1 MFAVLKKEILFLIS
15 ILICSAVSAQPD
27 FEKEILMGRLAYTE
41 IVPADLLA
49 TRSVVLFDQG
59 ITQKD
64 LEETQTAFQQTGI
77 DAEAYFNCDDVLAG
91 VDPEKAFSTLLNVR
105 QISFLIFFSKEKSE
119 YSLTFV
125 PYNGKGDLINV
136 SAPAWQQKGPI
147 LKEVLLTIY
156 RFALSNQKKKN
167 FLINDLPETD
177 IPIKYFVGRRNETYT
192 AMVKSFRVAVPKFG
206 NDRADTALVQMLK
219 QHFPVKY
226 ELVDPELDD
235 RELERKGFIT
245 VLRFVHT
252 RGGVAKKILDYDLT
266 QMASSIASVMMVN
279 GEPQIKTIPAEEPIY
294 KFYIKHLEY
303 GNIFLGNK
311 WDADR
316 SWQVALANHL
326 QLMRLDLKY

>member
-1 MFAVLKKEILFLIS
+1 MIRLFKKKVLLLVTLLIGFA
-15 ILICSAVSAQPD
+15 ATAQPD
-27 FEKEILMGRLAYTE
+27 FEKDILLSRLAYKE
-41 IVPADLLA
+41 VVPADLLA

-64 LEETQTAFQQTGI
+64 LEEAQTAFQQTGI

-105 QISFLIFFSKEKSE
+105 QISFLIFFSKEKNE

-125 PYNGKGDLINV
+125 PYNGKGDLISV
-136 SAPAWQQKGPI
+136 SAPAWKQKGPV
-147 LKEVLLTIY
+147 LREVLLTIY
-156 RFALSNQKKKN
+156 RLTISNQKKKN

-177 IPIKYFVGRRNETYT
+177 ISLRYFTGRRNETYT

-219 QHFPVKY
+219 QYFPVKY

-235 RELERKGFIT
+235 RELERRGFIT

-252 RGGVAKKILDYDLT
+252 RGRVAKKILDYDLT
-266 QMASSIASVMMVN
+266 QMASSIASVMVVN
-279 GEPQIKTIPAEEPIY
+279 GEAQIKTIPAEESVY

-311 WDADR
+311 WDADQ

-326 QLMRLDLKY
+326 QLMRLELKY

>member
-1 MFAVLKKEILFLIS
+1 MFAVLKKEILFFGAL
-15 ILICSAVSAQPD
+15 LTGFAATAQPD
-27 FEKEILMGRLAYTE
+27 FEKDILLGRLAYTE
-41 IVPADLLA
+41 VVPADLLA

-64 LEETQTAFQQTGI
+64 LEDTQAAFQQTGI

-105 QISFLIFFSKEKSE
+105 QISFLIFFSKEKDE
-119 YSLTFV
+119 YSFTFV

-136 SAPAWQQKGPI
+136 SAPAWKQKGLV

-156 RFALSNQKKKN
+156 RFALSNQKKRN

-177 IPIKYFVGRRNETYT
+177 IPLKYFTGRRNETYT
-192 AMVKSFRVAVPKFG
+192 AMVKSFKVAIPKFG

-219 QHFPVKY
+219 QYFPVKY

-235 RELERKGFIT
+235 RELERKGFIL

-252 RGGVAKKILDYDLT
+252 RGRVAKKILDYDLT

-279 GEPQIKTIPAEEPIY
+279 EEPQIKTIPADEPVY
-294 KFYIKHLEY
+294 KFYFKHLEY

-316 SWQVALANHL
+316 SWRVALANHL
-326 QLMRLDLKY
+326 QLMRLELKY

>member
-1 MFAVLKKEILFLIS
+1 MVVSKRGILFSLS
-15 ILICSAVSAQPD
+15 VLICCLANAQPD
-27 FEKEILMGRLAYTE
+27 FEKDILMGRLAYTQT
-41 IVPADLLA
+41 IPSDLLA

-59 ITQKD
+59 ITQKE

-105 QISFLIFFSKEKSE
+105 QISFLIFFGKEKNE

-125 PYNGKGDLINV
+125 PYNGKGDLISV
-136 SAPAWQQKGPI
+136 SAPAWQQKGSV

-156 RFALSNQKKKN
+156 RFAMSNQKKKN

-177 IPIKYFVGRRNETYT
+177 IPIKYFIGRRNETYT

-235 RELERKGFIT
+235 RELERKGFVL
-245 VLRFVHT
+245 VLRFIHT
-252 RGGVAKKILDYDLT
+252 RGLIAKKILDYDLT

-279 GEPQIKTIPAEEPIY
+279 EEPQIKTIPADEPVY
-294 KFYIKHLEY
+294 KFYFKHLEY

-326 QLMRLDLKY
+326 QLMRLELKY

>member
-1 MFAVLKKEILFLIS
+1 MVAVSKKEFLFFIS
-15 ILICSAVSAQPD
+15 VLLCFPVSAQPD
-27 FEKEILMGRLAYTE
+27 FEKDILMGRLAYSE
-41 IVPADLLA
+41 VVPADLLA

-59 ITQKD
+59 ITIKD
-64 LEETQTAFQQTGI
+64 LEETQGAFMQTGI
-77 DAEAYFNCDDVLAG
+77 DAVAYFNCDDVLAG
-91 VDPEKAFSTLLNVR
+91 VDPEKAFSTLLNAR
-105 QISFLIFFSKEKSE
+105 QIFFLIFFSKEKSE
-119 YSLTFV
+119 YSFTFV
-125 PYNGKGDLINV
+125 PYNGKGDLISA
-136 SAPAWQQKGPI
+136 SAPAWQQKGPV

-156 RFALSNQKKKN
+156 RIALSNQKKKN
-167 FLINDLPETD
+167 YLINDLPETD
-177 IPIKYFVGRRNETYT
+177 IPIKYFTGRRNETYT
-192 AMVKSFRVAVPKFG
+192 AMVKSFKVAVPKFG

-235 RELERKGFIT
+235 RELERKGFVL
-245 VLRFVHT
+245 VLRFIHS
-252 RGGVAKKILDYDLT
+252 RGRVVKKILDYDLT

-279 GEPQIKTIPAEEPIY
+279 GEPQIKTIPAEESVY

-316 SWQVALANHL
+316 SWQVALSNHL

>member
-1 MFAVLKKEILFLIS
+1 MIRLLKKEILFLVTL
-15 ILICSAVSAQPD
+15 LIGFAAIGQPD
-27 FEKEILMGRLAYTE
+27 FEKDILLGRLAYTE
-41 IVPADLLA
+41 VVPADLLA
-49 TRSVVLFDQG
+49 TRSVVLFDEG

-64 LEETQTAFQQTGI
+64 LEEAQTAFQQTGI

-105 QISFLIFFSKEKSE
+105 QISYLIFFSKEKSE
-119 YSLTFV
+119 YSVTFV
-125 PYNGKGDLINV
+125 PYNGKGDLISV
-136 SAPAWQQKGPI
+136 SAPAWKQKGPV
-147 LKEVLLTIY
+147 LREVLLNIY
-156 RFALSNQKKKN
+156 RLAVSNQKKKN

-177 IPIKYFVGRRNETYT
+177 IPLKYFTGRRNETYT

-219 QHFPVKY
+219 QYFPVKY

-235 RELERKGFIT
+235 RELERRGFIT

-252 RGGVAKKILDYDLT
+252 RGRVAKKILDYDLT

-279 GEPQIKTIPAEEPIY
+279 GEAQIKTIPAEESVY

-311 WDADR
+311 WDADQ
-316 SWQVALANHL
+316 SWQIALANHL